1 MRPARNRA
9 TAVGAVVALSLVAA
23 ACGGDDGSD
32 TAEGAETATT
42 AAAET
47 ATTAEAP
54 ATTEAETATTK
65 ASAPAKTPQ
74 SIEEWEELWATER
87 AAVVD
92 KIKKNKWGKTA
103 DGTKVVGPEGFTI
116 DLTTCPAGWS
126 DTEGLTDTEIKIG
139 NPTALSGTAADFG
152 NISKT
157 TAAWFEYLGEK
168 GAFTDSE
175 GKNRKV
181 NYIVRDDGY
190 DATRTIPLVDELM
203 DSEKSFLIQTL
214 GTPGGLKV
222 YDKLNERC
230 IPHPFEISGSPAWG
244 DPENHPWTSGS
255 LLSYLT
261 EAVIWGAF
269 IDQHID
275 ELTAD
280 GGKVRIAAL
289 VAESDFG
296 AAYEGAMRSVIESS
310 PNKDK
315 IEFEFERLPI
325 TAPTITDA
333 MTTLASKNP
342 NIFITMTGAVQC
354 TQIINEIANNGMD
367 ATLKYKFMSSVCKS
381 SAYVGKDKVGGD
393 GSQSNGWYIVGG
405 GQKDIVTAAGQG
417 DAFSKWAIDFL
428 AEAGHDAK
436 LSSNF
441 GNGFYQAWMLS
452 QTLQI
457 AGELDGG
464 LTRTNFI
471 TAMRA
476 FEGTSPVHLDGIK
489 INLNGNAD
497 GYPLEGSDL
506 SVYDSAKQAWVVQ
519 GDIIELSGKSPNC
532 AWDPSV
538 NNCG

>member
-1 MRPARNRA
+1 M
-9 TAVGAVVALSLVAA
+9 G
-23 ACGGDDGSD
+23 
-32 TAEGAETATT
+32 
-42 AAAET
+42 
-47 ATTAEAP
+47 
-54 ATTEAETATTK
+54 
-65 ASAPAKTPQ
+65 
-74 SIEEWEELWATER
+74 ELWATER

-269 IDQHID
+269 IDQNID

-476 FEGTSPVHLDGIK
+476 FRGPARCTSTASRSTSTATPTATRSRVPTSPCTTQPSRPGSCRATSSSCPASRRTAPGIPASTTAGDPTR
-489 INLNGNAD
+489 LTGRVVAEVRD
-497 GYPLEGSDL
+497 HPAHRRVRAFGRRR
-506 SVYDSAKQAWVVQ
+506 SVGQ
-519 GDIIELSGKSPNC
+519 
-532 AWDPSV
+532 SV
-538 NNCG
+538 NSSSRRRFTPSPSRPTSGAASSQVP